1 MIIDNKKLKEI
12 FLKAKMYG
20 FSDVQLAN
28 LLNKSEE
35 EIREFRKELNLTP
48 VYKMV
53 DTCSAEFEAATPYYY
68 SCYER
73 YIDEEQNESKASDR
87 KKVIILGSGPIRIG
101 QGVEFDYST
110 VHAIFALK
118 EMGIEAIIVN
128 NNPETVSTDYDTSD
142 KLYFE
147 PLVYEQIMDIIENE
161 SKNNN
166 FLGVIV
172 QFGGQTAINLAMKLH
187 NAGVNILGTSPQS
200 IDLAEDREQFL
211 KVLDKLK
218 IPQAE
223 GATAFSEDQAIV
235 IAEKIGYPVLV
246 RPSYVLGGRAMQIV
260 YNTEELKDYMREAVK
275 ISSDHPILVDK
286 FLEEATEIDVD
297 AICDGESVFLG
308 AIMEHIEE
316 AGIHSGDSACV
327 IPPQTLS
334 EETLKIIQEYTTNLA
349 LDLGVVGL
357 LNIQYAVKDGK
368 VYIIEA
374 NPRASRTIPYVS
386 KSVGVPLAKIATNV
400 IMGRK
405 LKEMGYEGVAKAKY
419 VSVKEAV
426 FPFLK
431 LPGVDPVLSPE
442 MKSTGEAIG
451 IDKDFGVAFY
461 KSQLSANME
470 LPTTGTVFISVRNRD
485 KDNIV
490 EIAKKF
496 TDLGFEIVAT
506 SGTARELR
514 QFGIDV
520 MEVKKIS
527 EGKKGSILELAQKGG
542 VNLMINTSSG
552 DKAKT
557 DGYLIRRVAVELNI
571 PYFTTLQGALAS
583 LKAIESIKNNA
594 ELEVYSL
601 NELEN

>member
-1 MIIDNKKLKEI
+1 MDNKKLKEI

-28 LLNKSEE
+28 LLNKSED
-35 EIREFRKELNLTP
+35 EIREFRKKLNLTP

-187 NAGVNILGTSPQS
+187 NAGVNILGTSPHS

-223 GATAFSEDQAIV
+223 GATAFSEDQAII

-334 EETLKIIQEYTTNLA
+334 EETLKVIQEYTTNLA

-470 LPTTGTVFISVRNRD
+470 LPTSGTVFISVRNRD

-490 EIAKKF
+490 EIARKF
-496 TDLGFEIVAT
+496 ADLGFEIVAT

-520 MEVKKIS
+520 MEIKKIS